1 MALQKLSISACA
13 ENTDWKLLTSGTNM
27 SLEKF
32 ESPRKSKSF
41 WILEY
46 TLIISLNTKVLI

>member
-1 MALQKLSISACA
+1 MALQKLPISACA
-13 ENTDWKLLTSGTNM
+13 ENADCKLLKSGMNK

-46 TLIISLNTKVLI
+46 RLIISLNTKVLI

>member
-13 ENTDWKLLTSGTNM
+13 ENADCKLLKSGMNK

-46 TLIISLNTKVLI
+46 RLIISLNTKVLI